1 MNRLDTTFA
10 FVLIIL
16 VATILQTSTGFGFSI
31 MATPFLLLLFAP
43 REAIQINLFLSLF
56 ISCVMIVQVRKDVH
70 TTLLKRLLVGSLI
83 GLPIGILIFLNMDMR
98 LLKIGVS
105 VLILLLTVLLFINL
119 RMKQLPWRDT
129 LVGGISGTLTTSIG
143 MPGPPLLLYFS
154 GTNMSKEALRAT
166 TLAFYLFIYAVSL
179 AIQIGFAGTSKE
191 VQSSLIIGVPISIVG
206 IYFGQIL
213 FKWINQET
221 FRILTYL
228 LLLLAGGYL
237 LLQQF

>member
-1 MNRLDTTFA
+1 MDTTLA

-16 VATILQTSTGFGFSI
+16 LATILQTSTGFGFSI
-31 MATPFLLLLFAP
+31 MATPFLLLIFAP
-43 REAIQINLFLSLF
+43 REAIQINLFLSLL
-56 ISCVMIVQVRKDVH
+56 ISCVMIVKVRKDVN
-70 TTLLKRLLVGSLI
+70 TKILKRLIVGSAT

-98 LLKIGVS
+98 LLKINIS
-105 VLILLLTVLLFINL
+105 VLILLLTILLMINL

-129 LVGGISGTLTTSIG
+129 LVGGISGLLTTSIG

-154 GTNMSKEALRAT
+154 GTNMSKAALRAT

-179 AIQIGFAGTSKE
+179 AIQIGFAGTSRE
-191 VQSSLIIGVPISIVG
+191 VQSSLIIGIPISLVG
-206 IYFGQIL
+206 IYLGQLL

-221 FRILTYL
+221 FRMLTYL
-228 LLLLAGGYL
+228 LLFIAGGYL

>member
-1 MNRLDTTFA
+1 VNRLDTTLA

-16 VATILQTSTGFGFSI
+16 LATILQTSTGFGFSI
-31 MATPFLLLLFAP
+31 MATPFLLLIFAP
-43 REAIQINLFLSLF
+43 REAIQINLFLSLL
-56 ISCVMIVQVRKDVH
+56 ISCVMIVKVRKDVN
-70 TTLLKRLLVGSLI
+70 TKILKRLIVGSAT

-98 LLKIGVS
+98 LLKINIS
-105 VLILLLTVLLFINL
+105 VLILLLTILLMINL

-129 LVGGISGTLTTSIG
+129 LVGGISGLLTTSIG

-154 GTNMSKEALRAT
+154 GTNMSKAALRAT

-179 AIQIGFAGTSKE
+179 AIQIGFAGTSRE
-191 VQSSLIIGVPISIVG
+191 VQSSLIIGIPISLVG
-206 IYFGQIL
+206 IYLGQLL

-221 FRILTYL
+221 FRMLTYL
-228 LLLLAGGYL
+228 LLFIAGGYL